1 MDGIKSRIG
10 FILLIVLMIGWP
22 AELVAQPDQK
32 TPADPPPSYILQP
45 ELRTFLLKL
54 QDIDQGIREELLAKG
69 YGNLDS
75 LDIARQE
82 AIDRENTAHLQ
93 EIIDEYGWPDRFLV
107 GFDGVQAAFLI
118 AQHADEGFQQAILPL
133 IKASYQRGD
142 LSGGE
147 YALFEDRVRVNQERP
162 QLFGSQA
169 YISDGQLILYPIED
183 HARVDLRRKDL
194 GLEPLADYVKKLEEM
209 YGMKAVGY

>member
-1 MDGIKSRIG
+1 MNMLKL
-10 FILLIVLMIGWP
+10 FILMILLTMGS
-22 AELVAQPDQK
+22 EVRVHAQPDQK
-32 TPADPPPSYILQP
+32 SSVSPPPSYILEP
-45 ELRTFLLKL
+45 ELRAFLLKL

-93 EIIDEYGWPDRFLV
+93 AIIDEHGWPDRFLV

-118 AQHADEGFQQAILPL
+118 AQHADEAFQQAILPT

-162 QLFGSQA
+162 QLFGTQA
-169 YISDGQLILYPIED
+169 YISDGRLILYPIED
-183 HARVDLRRKDL
+183 HARIDERRSDL

>member
-1 MDGIKSRIG
+1 MDGIKLPIS
-10 FILLIVLMIGWP
+10 FVLLIVLMMGLP
-22 AELVAQPDQK
+22 DSLMAQPDRK
-32 TPADPPPSYILQP
+32 AAADPPPSYILEP

-93 EIIDEYGWPDRFLV
+93 AIIDEHGWPDRFLV

-118 AQHADEGFQQAILPL
+118 AQHADNAFQQAILPA

-142 LSGGE
+142 LSAGE
-147 YALFEDRVRVNQERP
+147 YALFEDRVRVDQERP
-162 QLFGSQA
+162 QRFGTQA
-169 YISDGQLILYPIED
+169 YISDGRLILYPIEN
-183 HARVDLRRKDL
+183 HARVDERRSDL